1 MPLLLC
7 QRMNVSWREF
17 CATPAA
23 VIDGWLMVMRAE
35 TEHQKT
41 EDRWAKRDARSKNP

>member
-17 CATPAA
+17 CVTPAA
-23 VIDGWLMVMRAE
+23 VIDGWLMVMAAE
-35 TEHQKT
+35 TDAQQTQE
-41 EDRWAKRDARSKNP
+41 RWAKRDART